1 MKGLAKDLIVSP
13 MLYERKVSKVK
24 TRNVGIS
31 ARLDEKPNAAF
42 KSVVRW
48 TELGTL

>member
-31 ARLDEKPNAAF
+31 ARLDENQMLHLK
-42 KSVVRW
+42 V
-48 TELGTL
+48 L